1 MKNNNNN
8 DRFNVTAEQLCNII
22 DDAFELGK
30 TYATDELESCRPM
43 NTRHVPVYTNADE
56 WNAFIE
62 KNNGHTFHSGD
73 AKADILWKHLQHI
86 LRDRFAQTVAFD

>member
-1 MKNNNNN
+1 MANTDNNK
-8 DRFNVTAEQLCNII
+8 FNLTAAQLCDII

-43 NTRHVPVYTNADE
+43 CTRHVPVYKNANE

-62 KNNGHTFHSGD
+62 LNGGYTFHSGD
-73 AKADILWKHLQHI
+73 AKADILFKHLHDI
-86 LRDRFAQTVAFD
+86 IRDRFSRTVAFD